1 MACAMEPICSQRRQ
15 SDLWWSF
22 SQMYRCIDA
31 HWQFCPRPKS
41 TAESV
46 WMHCSTLMQAKAS
59 QYTWCSAHIDP
70 RITYW
75 FWRTVSQHQFYVVV
89 FSARKRRNNLTAIP
103 ESLLVLAYCVATP
116 ILHSSFLSGSVG
128 TTSQRSQNHLLF
140 LAYCVPTHIVRSSFF
155 QRGSVGTTSMWCGD
169 PLMLSVS
176 WRAALQTCSSFPV
189 FQLLFSPRRPCLNEC
204 G

>member
-1 MACAMEPICSQRRQ
+1 MLSEQIHFQSVQASKDHPRIPVEPFSCAMEPICSQRRQ

-31 HWQFCPRPKS
+31 YWQFCPRPKS

-59 QYTWCSAHIDP
+59 QYTWCSAHSDP

-89 FSARKRRNNLTAIP
+89 FSARKRRNNLHVVRRSPDAFG
-103 ESLLVLAYCVATP
+103 VLAC
-116 ILHSSFLSGSVG
+116 
-128 TTSQRSQNHLLF
+128 
-140 LAYCVPTHIVRSSFF
+140 
-155 QRGSVGTTSMWCGD
+155 
-169 PLMLSVS
+169 
-176 WRAALQTCSSFPV
+176 RAANLQ
-189 FQLLFSPRRPCLNEC
+189 
-204 G
+204 

>member
-1 MACAMEPICSQRRQ
+1 VLSEQIHFQSVQASKDHPRIPVEPFSCAMEPICSQRRQ

-59 QYTWCSAHIDP
+59 QYTWCSAHSDP

-75 FWRTVSQHQFYVVV
+75 FWRTVSQHFFQ
-89 FSARKRRNNLTAIP
+89 
-103 ESLLVLAYCVATP
+103 
-116 ILHSSFLSGSVG
+116 SGSVG

-155 QRGSVGTTSMWCGD
+155 S
-169 PLMLSVS
+169 
-176 WRAALQTCSSFPV
+176 AEA
-189 FQLLFSPRRPCLNEC
+189 
-204 G
+204 